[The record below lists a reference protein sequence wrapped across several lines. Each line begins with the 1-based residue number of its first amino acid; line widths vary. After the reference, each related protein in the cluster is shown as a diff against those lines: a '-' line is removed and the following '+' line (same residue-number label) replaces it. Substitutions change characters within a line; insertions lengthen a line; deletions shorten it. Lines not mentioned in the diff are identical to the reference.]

1 MYKHF
6 LTILVLRSKLNKE
19 NLPVW
24 FLRMLQREWNLSV
37 RLQTSNIIFEN
48 NFVFE
53 IVFLEMKTHIHVE
66 WQYMYLKLRC
76 NCRFMNFYVNLQ
88 FQSQSL
94 PAHQVQGDNT
104 ATQVSS
110 DNSPVKRRRG
120 RPRGTPNKPLL
131 PDRTNT
137 KSRCFFGFHQMWSV
151 GNIVKQ

>member
-6 LTILVLRSKLNKE
+6 LTILVLKSKLNTE

-53 IVFLEMKTHIHVE
+53 IIFLEMKTHIHVE
-66 WQYMYLKLRC
+66 WQYLKIWC

-104 ATQVSS
+104 ATQASS

-151 GNIVKQ
+151 GIIVKQ

>member
-6 LTILVLRSKLNKE
+6 LTILVLRSKVNKE

-53 IVFLEMKTHIHVE
+53 IIFLEMKTHIHVE
-66 WQYMYLKLRC
+66 WQYLKIRC
-76 NCRFMNFYVNLQ
+76 NCSFMNFYVNLQ

-104 ATQVSS
+104 ATQASS
-110 DNSPVKRRRG
+110 DSSPVKRRRG

>member
-6 LTILVLRSKLNKE
+6 LTILVLKSKLNKE

-104 ATQVSS
+104 ATQASS
-110 DNSPVKRRRG
+110 DSSPVKRRRG